1 MVIVLDG
8 RERGRYST
16 LFDSLFRLRYE
27 VFIKF
32 RGWSLP
38 AVGDREI
45 DQYDIDDSVYFLDL
59 DEQGGIQ
66 GSVRITPTLKG
77 SLLADYF
84 PHLVESGDSPRSP
97 DVYEA
102 TRYIVL
108 PAVKSRSAN
117 RLAKARLLSSMF
129 EWALERKISF
139 IQSII
144 DTSAVSNFVEMT
156 PQMKPLGL
164 SYPYG
169 GGREAPGGGEC
180 IAFRWPLSLQLIHD
194 VRQYGG
200 LDEES
205 KQIATASQ
213 YHAELLQSVH

>member
-1 MVIVLDG
+1 
-8 RERGRYST
+8 
-16 LFDSLFRLRYE
+16 
-27 VFIKF
+27 
-32 RGWSLP
+32 
-38 AVGDREI
+38 
-45 DQYDIDDSVYFLDL
+45 
-59 DEQGGIQ
+59 
-66 GSVRITPTLKG
+66 
-77 SLLADYF
+77 
-84 PHLVESGDSPRSP
+84 
-97 DVYEA
+97 
-102 TRYIVL
+102 
-108 PAVKSRSAN
+108 
-117 RLAKARLLSSMF
+117 
-129 EWALERKISF
+129 
-139 IQSII
+139 
-144 DTSAVSNFVEMT
+144 MT